1 MINGA
6 SVASNIKKKKITSP
20 RKTTVKYCD
29 HLSVIFYSDAEA
41 TAAEQTKEQA
51 DL

>member
-6 SVASNIKKKKITSP
+6 SVAPNIKKKITSP